1 MQVINCKIKT
11 FGIYQFISLAPV
23 NIFDSS
29 NSWEVCVLLKLVKVF
44 LVTERCWRCDK
55 HACTEKS
62 TLLASSEITVTP
74 LPPLCFRSF
83 YIMSQFISDL
93 IDGVTWISQRI
104 LHCDLFG
111 KRVGGTLRGKI
122 FHSWS
127 GNEEVSFHPVF
138 QVYPACWRLC
148 PSLAHTTGTL
158 GAMKGPQCAERGGGR
173 ALELCRYECG
183 ERVGYSHCS
192 LEAFVS
198 DTAPLWGLMRTN
210 WSECNKWI
218 MERDKSLYLV
228 CCFCWD
234 PPIICLLSQTC
245 REEPARTWIA
255 KYLMIIWS

>member
-55 HACTEKS
+55 LACTEKS

-158 GAMKGPQCAERGGGR
+158 GAMKGPQCAEKGR
-173 ALELCRYECG
+173 WEGTWALSIWMWG
-183 ERVGYSHCS
+183 EGWVFS
-192 LEAFVS
+192 LFPGS
-198 DTAPLWGLMRTN
+198 FCLRHSPLMRVN
-210 WSECNKWI
+210 E
-218 MERDKSLYLV
+218 DKLV
-228 CCFCWD
+228 WV
-234 PPIICLLSQTC
+234 
-245 REEPARTWIA
+245 
-255 KYLMIIWS
+255 